1 MSCGDAVISFVK
13 RPSLTLSDWF
23 ESCLQENKAV
33 QLIPVFPET
42 SVWSLGDG
50 GGGGAGPERTVTL
63 YVL

>member
-1 MSCGDAVISFVK
+1 MK
-13 RPSLTLSDWF
+13 RPRLTLSDWF

-50 GGGGAGPERTVTL
+50 GVAGWGSGT
-63 YVL
+63 